1 VSRHDRL
8 RPFAG
13 GKIAAEHHALDR
25 LRSIRNFKLERRAGV
40 PVPDFERV
48 DPMPVRVLAASEQE
62 VDDGRCRALSFHF
75 SQIAESLAKIP
86 ALGMRLK
93 IEEPDH
99 IAGGQSSH

>member
-1 VSRHDRL
+1 L

-25 LRSIRNFKLERRAGV
+25 LRCIRNFELERRAGV

-48 DPMPVRVLAASEQE
+48 DAMPVRVLAAGKQE
-62 VDDGRCRALSFHF
+62 VDDGRRRALSFHF
-75 SQIAESLAKIP
+75 SHIAEGLAKMP

-99 IAGGQSSH
+99 VAGSQSSH